1 MLHCAQAV
9 LSKRASLNYMNR
21 NAEYSAVNDTVKGAF
36 LRRVWKLITPYWRS
50 EEKATAW
57 LLLISVIALSL
68 FSVQVSVFFNSWYRD
83 FYNALQNKDL
93 AAFTHLILYFSGIAA
108 IAILAA
114 VYRLYLTQLLTI
126 RWRRWLTE
134 QHFAR
139 WLADKNYYHLEQ
151 GGYTDN
157 PDQRLS
163 EDLNEF
169 TTSTLSLGL
178 GLMSSVVSLVSFS
191 VILWGVSG
199 SIELF
204 GITIP
209 GYMFWAAML
218 YALVGSLLTHWI
230 GKRLIP
236 LNNQQERFEADLRF
250 ALVRVRE
257 NAESIALSE
266 GERNE
271 NQRLSGRF
279 QMIWNNFR
287 TSMKVQKRLT
297 FFTSGYSQ
305 IALIFPFI
313 VAAPRYF
320 AGKIEL
326 GDLMQINSAFGN
338 VQENFSW
345 FISAY
350 GTLASWRATSDR
362 LLSFRQAMSDHE
374 AQQPAIE
381 RTRSEDALELRNL
394 GLEIAGGRQL
404 LNDANLRIGAGER
417 VMLSG
422 RSGSGKSSLLRAL
435 GGLWPSGSGQIRL
448 PAGPALFLPQ
458 RPYLPIGT
466 LREAMSYPQPADH
479 YAAERFADV
488 LNQCRLEHLIPRLD
502 ESNHWQRFLSP
513 GEQQRVAFARAL
525 LIAPRWLLVDEA
537 TSAMDEDDETAMH
550 RAIIDGLPGL
560 TLVSVGHRSSL
571 QRFHDRHVRVEGGQ
585 LVEQRATGSV

>member
-1 MLHCAQAV
+1 
-9 LSKRASLNYMNR
+9 MNR
-21 NAEYSAVNDTVKGAF
+21 NAEYSVVNDTVKGAF
-36 LRRVWKLITPYWRS
+36 FPRVWKLIAPYWRS
-50 EEKATAW
+50 EEKKSAW
-57 LLLISVIALSL
+57 ALLIAVIALSL
-68 FSVQVSVFFNSWYRD
+68 FSVQISVLFNSWYRD
-83 FYNALQNKDL
+83 FYNSLQNKDL

-114 VYRLYLTQLLTI
+114 VYRLYLTQMLTI

-139 WLADKNYYHLEQ
+139 WLEHKNYYHLEQ

-178 GLMSSVVSLVSFS
+178 GLMSAVVSLVSFS

-204 GITIP
+204 GITVN

-230 GKRLIP
+230 GRRLIP
-236 LNNQQERFEADLRF
+236 LNNQQERYEADLRF

-266 GERNE
+266 GEKNE

-279 QMIWNNFR
+279 TMIWNNFR

-297 FFTSGYSQ
+297 FFTSGYAQ

-350 GTLASWRATSDR
+350 STLASWRATSDR
-362 LLSFRQAMSDHE
+362 LLSFRQAMTDLE
-374 AQQPAIE
+374 AQQPAIK
-381 RTRSEDALELRNL
+381 TVSGADALVLRDLELSI
-394 GLEIAGGRQL
+394 GEGRQL

-422 RSGSGKSSLLRAL
+422 PSGSGKSSLLRAL
-435 GGLWPSGSGQIRL
+435 GGLWTEGTGTIQL

-466 LREAMSYPQPADH
+466 LRDAMSYPQPADH
-479 YAAERFADV
+479 YPAERFADV
-488 LNQCRLEHLIPRLD
+488 LMQCRLEHLVPRLD
-502 ESNHWQRFLSP
+502 ESDHWQRFLSP

-525 LIAPRWLLVDEA
+525 LIAPRWLYLDEA
-537 TSAMDEDDETAMH
+537 TSAMDEEDETAMH
-550 RAIIDGLPGL
+550 RAIIDGLPGIGL
-560 TLVSVGHRSSL
+560 LSVGHRSSL
-571 QRFHDRHVRVEGGQ
+571 KRFHGRHVRVEGRT
-585 LVEQRATGSV
+585 LIEQSTSEPV